1 MHLGATIRL
10 LRLDAGFSLRD
21 LAQRIGVSSAYLS
34 RVEHGH
40 DAVPTPDRLEAIARE
55 LGVPPHVLVGAAH
68 KVGPAIERYAEAVP
82 SAGMLFL
89 DIARRRLGPAEIAR
103 IRSFVDREFPA
114 PEHAAEERPS
124 LARLLSPERVILHL
138 TCPGLEDALEIAASR
153 FSRPRGGP
161 SVRRLVTEILAREEA
176 ASAALGCGVMLP
188 HGIFDSMPSSAVLV
202 TLARPLVLREAPDG
216 EPIRLL
222 LVLVLGEPCR
232 GRLALLAHVARLA
245 SDGLADR
252 IAAAKSPEEAIRGV
266 EEMEEGG

>member
-55 LGVPPHVLVGAAH
+55 LGVPPHLLVGAAH
-68 KVGPAIERYAEAVP
+68 KVGPAIEGYAEEVP

-103 IRSFVDREFPA
+103 IRAFVAREFPA
-114 PEHAAEERPS
+114 PEHAEARPS
-124 LARLLSPERVILHL
+124 IARLLAPERVILQL
-138 TCPGLEDALEIAASR
+138 TCPGLEDAIEIAASR
-153 FSRPRGGP
+153 LPRPPGGP
-161 SVRRLVTEILAREEA
+161 SVQELVTEILAREQA
-176 ASAALGCGVMLP
+176 ASAALGGGVMLP
-188 HGIFDSMPSSAVLV
+188 HGVFGSMPPSAVLV
-202 TLARPLVLREAPDG
+202 TLARPISLREAPDG
-216 EPIRLL
+216 VPIRLL

-232 GRLALLAHVARLA
+232 RHLALLAHVARLS

-266 EEMEEGG
+266 EEMEDGG